1 MDKNRNL
8 YYIVNSLQDLK
19 KAIVAIKQRM
29 KKEDDSNKVLEKK
42 EDKLSYLGRKKIVD
56 NLLTYIIG
64 NKTGKGSKYYIQ
76 IDLKKHAI
84 SKNGIKIEKVSSRDG
99 TVEIIGDKIKDI
111 KNAVNIILDDYLKSD
126 RK

>member
-1 MDKNRNL
+1 MDKNKNL

-56 NLLTYIIG
+56 NLLTYVLG

-76 IDLKKHAI
+76 IDLKKHTM

-111 KNAVNIILDDYLKSD
+111 KNAVNIILNDYLKSD